1 MLLIIPLFLIFMTAY
16 FMNDNLLITYCY
28 KYFGLA
34 TEIGTNKLYI
44 LEAFLLVLKSLI
56 MYIIAIFSLDPHT
69 GKLYELLFL
78 AGRTSY
84 ISYILSEVI
93 NQFCQLPEI
102 ILNLPH

>member
-1 MLLIIPLFLIFMTAY
+1 
-16 FMNDNLLITYCY
+16 MNDNPLITYCY

-34 TEIGTNKLYI
+34 TETGNNKQYI
-44 LEAFLLVLKSLI
+44 LEAFLLKPKSLLR
-56 MYIIAIFSLDPHT
+56 YITAILSLDPHT

-84 ISYILSEVI
+84 ITYILSAVK
-93 NQFCQLPEI
+93 NQICQLPEI